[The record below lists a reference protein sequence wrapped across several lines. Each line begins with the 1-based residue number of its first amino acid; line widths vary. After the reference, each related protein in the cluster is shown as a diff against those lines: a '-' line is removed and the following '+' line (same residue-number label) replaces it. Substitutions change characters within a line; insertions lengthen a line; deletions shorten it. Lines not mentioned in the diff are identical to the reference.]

1 MHKIRPHPNY
11 HLLRNDLFKRL
22 VSWGFYFNID
32 IIRFLLKES
41 FLLGV
46 KAKNTGIC
54 PYCFY
59 PLTTV
64 HRACQRNILNSGA
77 IFHLPLRVVNE

>member
-46 KAKNTGIC
+46 KAKKHWN
-54 PYCFY
+54 
-59 PLTTV
+59 
-64 HRACQRNILNSGA
+64 
-77 IFHLPLRVVNE
+77 LPLLLLSLDYSTSCLSKKYFEFKCNFSFTVASCQ